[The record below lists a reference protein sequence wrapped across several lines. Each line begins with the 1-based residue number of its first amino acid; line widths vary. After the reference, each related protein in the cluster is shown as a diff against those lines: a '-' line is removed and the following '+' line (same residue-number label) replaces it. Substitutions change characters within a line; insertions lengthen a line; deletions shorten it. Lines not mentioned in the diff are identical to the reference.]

1 MNKFEQILRVKLEDL
16 RDEDYG
22 DFVFRG
28 VPGIA
33 REKILGVRVP
43 EVRNVTDYALG
54 EIFGKKSWNGVEV
67 ERGKADGRELYREM
81 NNFLED
87 LPHFYREYNHAHV
100 EIIYQVN
107 DFDEC
112 VRLLDKFLP
121 YVDNW
126 EISDGINPKIFKKH
140 PEEVLMLARRWMRS
154 EHEFTQRVGI
164 LMMMK
169 HFLDE
174 RFLSDFLEE
183 VVEAAG
189 ESEKYYVQMMVA
201 WYLAT
206 ALSKQWEA
214 AIEILTEERLPIL
227 VHNKAISKAVE
238 SRRIS
243 AEQKDFLRGL
253 RR

>member
-1 MNKFEQILRVKLEDL
+1 M
-16 RDEDYG
+16 
-22 DFVFRG
+22 
-28 VPGIA
+28 
-33 REKILGVRVP
+33 
-43 EVRNVTDYALG
+43 
-54 EIFGKKSWNGVEV
+54 
-67 ERGKADGRELYREM
+67 
-81 NNFLED
+81 
-87 LPHFYREYNHAHV
+87 
-100 EIIYQVN
+100 N

-174 RFLSDFLEE
+174 RFSSDFLEE

-189 ESEKYYVQMMVA
+189 GSEKF
-201 WYLAT
+201 
-206 ALSKQWEA
+206 
-214 AIEILTEERLPIL
+214 
-227 VHNKAISKAVE
+227 
-238 SRRIS
+238 
-243 AEQKDFLRGL
+243 QKRWKVGGFLRSRKIFCGGCGG
-253 RR
+253 RF

>member
-1 MNKFEQILRVKLEDL
+1 
-16 RDEDYG
+16 
-22 DFVFRG
+22 
-28 VPGIA
+28 
-33 REKILGVRVP
+33 
-43 EVRNVTDYALG
+43 
-54 EIFGKKSWNGVEV
+54 
-67 ERGKADGRELYREM
+67 M

-100 EIIYQVN
+100 EIINQMN

-174 RFLSDFLEE
+174 RFSSDFLEE

-189 ESEKYYVQMMVA
+189 GSEKF
-201 WYLAT
+201 
-206 ALSKQWEA
+206 
-214 AIEILTEERLPIL
+214 
-227 VHNKAISKAVE
+227 
-238 SRRIS
+238 
-243 AEQKDFLRGL
+243 QKRWKVGGFLRSRKIFCGGCGG
-253 RR
+253 RF